1 MSTQEAILLVILAAI
16 TVNLVIAVV
25 LLVRPRFRAR
35 LTEPGELDDAEVA
48 RRTHL
53 LASAARDANHVP
65 PVGVLD
71 ERVRR
76 MSIAPPAD
84 ESAEPAVA
92 AADPFGVE
100 EIPTDPITGFD
111 LPATWSKRLTEEN
124 ARIQRYGHP
133 ATIAFFELPEL
144 DRLAERFG
152 VEAAERLI
160 PPLAKTMRRGA
171 RSSDCLARLGA
182 TRFAALL
189 PDTDEVKAINYIERV
204 RSACDVWLEAGAV
217 ALRLS
222 IGWAEVNAN
231 QPVDVA
237 AKAAERRL
245 HEERQRHRA
254 REEHD
259 AEEEGDQDV
268 AAAMRTAGA
277 S

>member
-53 LASAARDANHVP
+53 MASGLRDGNHVP
-65 PVGVLD
+65 PVGVLE

-76 MSIAPPAD
+76 MSIAPPP
-84 ESAEPAVA
+84 ESAEAAPAA
-92 AADPFGVE
+92 TDPFAVE

-124 ARIQRYGHP
+124 ARVQRYGHP

-144 DRLAERFG
+144 DRLAERLG
-152 VEAAERLI
+152 AEAAERLI

-171 RSSDCLARLGA
+171 RSSDCLARLGP

-222 IGWAEVNAN
+222 IGWAEVSAN

-259 AEEEGDQDV
+259 AEEEDHQDV
-268 AAAMRTAGA
+268 VAAMRTAGA
-277 S
+277 G